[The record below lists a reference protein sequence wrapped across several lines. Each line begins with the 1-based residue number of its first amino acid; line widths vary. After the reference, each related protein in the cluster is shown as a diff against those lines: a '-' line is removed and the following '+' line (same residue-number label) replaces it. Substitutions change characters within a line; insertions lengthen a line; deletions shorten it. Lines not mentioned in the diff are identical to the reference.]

1 MSMRPGIDDTRAPA
15 GPHEVET
22 SHARA
27 LAAPAGQSSSVTA
40 PPQLPASTTGAKI
53 AVAVGLIAALG
64 LAGMLGVRVKQAL
77 GKKESLATE
86 RVTAQAAAQ
95 AKVFA
100 KVAHPEPTQYRPRVE
115 VTGTLRPWRDADV
128 GFELGG
134 RLVRVLVATGENV
147 KSGQTL
153 AVLDGSSAA
162 AQVSQAEAASHA
174 NEAQLALAED
184 TLRRTEALVA
194 TKSIP
199 EAQAEQAR
207 HQVALARAQLEGARA
222 STRLAKTGAGEHAI
236 VAPFPGLVTKAPTAA
251 GGVVQPGAPLVHIED
266 LSKFRLSATVNEEDV
281 LLLKPGSAV
290 TITSRDQSVIGRV
303 TTVVPS
309 LDQATRRAPI
319 EVEVPNDP
327 KTPLLAWSFVRA
339 TLDAGMEVPA
349 LKVPANARRPGS
361 QNELIKVEGGRAR
374 ITRVVRAIDTDGSW
388 LVRQGLVATDVVLL
402 DADPETKDGD
412 LITVSP

>member
-1 MSMRPGIDDTRAPA
+1 MRPRAIDETPAPPADTR
-15 GPHEVET
+15 ESQT

-27 LAAPAGQSSSVTA
+27 VAGAQGSG
-40 PPQLPASTTGAKI
+40 TGAKV
-53 AVAVGLIAALG
+53 AVAIGLIAALG

-77 GKKESLATE
+77 EKKGSLATE
-86 RVTAQAAAQ
+86 RVSAQAAAQ

-100 KVAHPEPTQYRPRVE
+100 KIAHPEPTKYRPRVE
-115 VTGTLRPWRDADV
+115 VTGTLRPWRDAEV

-134 RLVRVLVATGENV
+134 RLVRILVATGENV
-147 KSGQTL
+147 KGGQTL

-162 AQVSQAEAASHA
+162 AQVSQAEAATHA

-236 VAPFPGLVTKAPTAA
+236 VAPFQGLVTRAPTAA

-266 LSKFRLSATVNEEDV
+266 LSKFRLSATVGEEDV

-339 TLDAGMEVPA
+339 TLDAGMEVAA
-349 LKVPANARRPGS
+349 LRVPANARRPGS

-374 ITRVVRAIDTDGSW
+374 ITRVVRAVDADGSW
-388 LVRQGLVATDVVLL
+388 LVRQGLAPTDVVLL
-402 DADPETKDGD
+402 DADPDTKDGD
-412 LITVSP
+412 PITVSP